1 MRLGDRIEI
10 SYVTTSIIGG
20 GEACMNSMS
29 KWLMRAAAVATTAAP
44 SIALAQLGGAPTG
57 LGVSDSDLPTAIV
70 NIINVFLLLAG
81 LVAAIVLIIG
91 GVQYITSRGDE
102 DATEKAKNTILYA
115 VIGLIVIG
123 LSAAIVNFVISAI
136 AGA

>member
-1 MRLGDRIEI
+1 
-10 SYVTTSIIGG
+10 
-20 GEACMNSMS
+20 
-29 KWLMRAAAVATTAAP
+29 MRAAAVATAAAP
-44 SIALAQLGGAPTG
+44 SIALAQLGGAPAG

-81 LVAAIVLIIG
+81 LVAAIVLILG
-91 GVQYITSRGDE
+91 GIQYITSRGDE

-136 AGA
+136 SGA